1 MDLLNARP
9 NSRVQVVHSY
19 VCHHCEHF
27 VECRTSDK
35 VMTGKWLD
43 VKLVSIWGRDPSIL
57 LTISSSPMAC
67 FDAPSFLNDQCI
79 NTRQQLLMATQDKAF
94 ICTRSISTT
103 RTFGTLRS
111 SWITKI
117 WLNCINMYMAVQFVQ
132 KLPMNLTRLRFL
144 GIGE

>member
-1 MDLLNARP
+1 MDLLNARS

-57 LTISSSPMAC
+57 LTISSSPIAC
-67 FDAPSFLNDQCI
+67 FDAPSPSLNDQCI
-79 NTRQQLLMATQDKAF
+79 NTRQQLLGNTRF
-94 ICTRSISTT
+94 INAYKCSCS
-103 RTFGTLRS
+103 
-111 SWITKI
+111 
-117 WLNCINMYMAVQFVQ
+117 
-132 KLPMNLTRLRFL
+132 RFL
-144 GIGE
+144 FAQGQFLPPEHVTLYGKV

>member
-57 LTISSSPMAC
+57 LTISPSPMAC
-67 FDAPSFLNDQCI
+67 FDAHSFLNDHCI
-79 NTRQQLLMATQDKAF
+79 NTRQQLLGN
-94 ICTRSISTT
+94 TRHEDLCSCS
-103 RTFGTLRS
+103 
-111 SWITKI
+111 
-117 WLNCINMYMAVQFVQ
+117 
-132 KLPMNLTRLRFL
+132 RFL
-144 GIGE
+144 FAQGQFLPPEYVTLYGKVGSQRFG